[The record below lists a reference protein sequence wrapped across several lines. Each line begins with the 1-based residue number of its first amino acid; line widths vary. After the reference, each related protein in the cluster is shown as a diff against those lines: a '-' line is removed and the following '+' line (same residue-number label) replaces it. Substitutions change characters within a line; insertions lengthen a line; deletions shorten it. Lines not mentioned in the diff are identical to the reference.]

1 MWKEAI
7 FDPRG
12 RLSTRECCWINSQLI
27 RVKAKKRERE
37 GDTRTIRYDDMS
49 FPADD
54 AVNAAAINS
63 IITLR

>member
-1 MWKEAI
+1 
-7 FDPRG
+7 
-12 RLSTRECCWINSQLI
+12 LQLI
-27 RVKAKKRERE
+27 PAKERERE
-37 GDTRTIRYDDMS
+37 RERERKGDGRTMRYSDMS